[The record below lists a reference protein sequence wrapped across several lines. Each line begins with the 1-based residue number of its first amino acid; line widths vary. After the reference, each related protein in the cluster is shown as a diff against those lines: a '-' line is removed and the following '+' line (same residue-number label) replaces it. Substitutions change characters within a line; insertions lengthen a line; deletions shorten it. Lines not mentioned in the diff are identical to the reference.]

1 MDVESKPHIFPT
13 QSRTKH
19 SKLVSFPVGA
29 ELLSRALDGLPQH
42 AQLTCIFSAG
52 SLQRNLGREL
62 IYLMSVGYTKHA
74 RTRFDSGDAAA
85 RGIFEPRW
93 EIWVHTVPVA
103 MRADV
108 KKALVETGFP
118 NIIRPW
124 LMANGNITGK
134 TGNFGMIIEYNT
146 IDKMLVPK
154 VQNNLLPDRA

>member
-1 MDVESKPHIFPT
+1 MDAELKPHIFPT

-29 ELLSRALDGLPQH
+29 ELLSRALDGVPQH
-42 AQLTCIFSAG
+42 GMLTCIFSAS
-52 SLQRNLGREL
+52 SLQRDLGREL
-62 IYLMSVGYTKHA
+62 IYVMSVGYTKRA
-74 RTRFDSGDAAA
+74 RTHNDGEDAGLRGVFD
-85 RGIFEPRW
+85 PRW

-118 NIIRPW
+118 NTIRPW

-146 IDKMLVPK
+146 VDNLLVPR

>member
-1 MDVESKPHIFPT
+1 MDTGLKPHIFPT

-29 ELLSRALDGLPQH
+29 ELLSRALDGVPQH
-42 AQLTCIFSAG
+42 AMLACVFSAG
-52 SLQRNLGREL
+52 SLQRDLGKEL
-62 IYLMSVGYTKHA
+62 IYVMSIGYTKHL
-74 RTRFDSGDAAA
+74 RTHFDSSDAGT
-85 RGIFEPRW
+85 RGVFDPRW
-93 EIWVHTVPVA
+93 EIWVHAVPVA

-134 TGNFGMIIEYNT
+134 TGNYGMRIEYNT
-146 IDKMLVPK
+146 IDKVLVSR
-154 VQNNLLPDRA
+154 VSNNLLLDRA